1 MGRVIHFYF
10 DLVSPFAYLA
20 NVRLPGIAERH
31 GCELA
36 YHPMDIPAAKQA
48 AGNYGP
54 SIREVPAK
62 IKVLG
67 ADLERWA
74 RHYEVPLKFP
84 RGFDCRP
91 WNIGVLYAIAH
102 ERAREY
108 VDAAYARIWGAG
120 IDLADS
126 DELTQL
132 AERLPFDTE
141 SFLDYVRSPGGEADF
156 QSACDTAHAAG
167 VFGAPIMMVD
177 DEVFWGN
184 DRLMFLE
191 QYLQPQGVTIGA
203 SGNG

>member
-10 DLVSPFAYLA
+10 DLVSPYAYLA
-20 NVRLPGIAERH
+20 NVRLPGIAGRH
-31 GCELA
+31 GCKLA

-54 SIREVPAK
+54 SIREMPAK

-74 RHYEVPLKFP
+74 RHYEVPLKIP

-91 WNIGVLYAIAH
+91 WNIGVLYAIEH